1 MLRAHGQRLF
11 HTILLHFHLPWRS
24 CAGAAIYMDGL
35 LAFLFLTP
43 TVGALGLGGGA
54 PEEDHECALAGAAII
69 ENNS

>member
-1 MLRAHGQRLF
+1 
-11 HTILLHFHLPWRS
+11 
-24 CAGAAIYMDGL
+24 MDGL